1 MIILYSNFAINSFS
15 GKNGFWEEIF
25 LKFSLNILILKFI
38 PPPPTNLE
46 VFLSGCD
53 KYLYTYKYHEWCF
66 STMFCFPVMSTLCK
80 RDTRYKIMTYELFKN
95 GLPDKES
102 RKRPHSAEST
112 EEEEPKK
119 KKPLNVEWV
128 SDAVRWN
135 CFVLFCFFPFSCF
148 LLFKKFFFAFPKSFC
163 ITKKMK

>member
-1 MIILYSNFAINSFS
+1 
-15 GKNGFWEEIF
+15 
-25 LKFSLNILILKFI
+25 
-38 PPPPTNLE
+38 
-46 VFLSGCD
+46 
-53 KYLYTYKYHEWCF
+53 
-66 STMFCFPVMSTLCK
+66 MFCFPVMSTLCK

-95 GLPDKES
+95 RLPDKES

-135 CFVLFCFFPFSCF
+135 CLVLGFFFLFHVFFFFKNFFCFSKIF
-148 LLFKKFFFAFPKSFC
+148 LYYKKKWIKVSLSGSESSSIRNTILKDKISLLLNYDALPKVLILHSYWIRYVCILLTRFF
-163 ITKKMK
+163 T